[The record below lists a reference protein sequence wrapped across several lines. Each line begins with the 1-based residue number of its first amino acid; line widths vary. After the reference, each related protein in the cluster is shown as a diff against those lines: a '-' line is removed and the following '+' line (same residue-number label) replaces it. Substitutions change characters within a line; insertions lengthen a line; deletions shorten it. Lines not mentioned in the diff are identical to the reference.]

1 METRTDF
8 IDRIKRICAV
18 NITFDGKQKQ
28 YLINDVW
35 ADEIEGEYFKN
46 DVYDL
51 EDTLMENLRFVS
63 RKREVIVEL
72 CELLQQKIAWYEA
85 RAITNLAFLDHI
97 QSSVRELY
105 GSVSKKDKFTAAS
118 ILQCDDNDAAE
129 VDEIIYTLKRFEEEF
144 DFYKNE
150 EHIGKVILL
159 HALHLHYKSLKALCH
174 FLLKLEKDV
183 DTIDFDDLASSGA
196 YLKTQR
202 QLGKCTLKFD
212 KITTSVFFSILTEC
226 DIIRMDHKESLNKIK
241 IQKFIEENFN
251 YTSDD
256 GEVKPIHRINK
267 ENAKFNKGEYYQTQL
282 KVLDQLIHLF
292 EENKAYVKRINKI
305 P

>member
-1 METRTDF
+1 METRSDF
-8 IDRIKRICAV
+8 IDRINQICTV

-35 ADEIEGEYFKN
+35 ADEIEGEYFNN
-46 DVYDL
+46 DVFDL
-51 EDTLMENLRFVS
+51 EDTLMQNLRFVS
-63 RKREVIVEL
+63 KKQEVIADL
-72 CELLQQKIAWYEA
+72 CELLRKKITWYEA
-85 RAITNLAFLDHI
+85 SEITNISFLNHI

-105 GSVSKKDKFTAAS
+105 RSLPKENKFTAAS
-118 ILQCDDNDAAE
+118 ISQFDNNEESE
-129 VDEIIYTLKRFEEEF
+129 VDNIIFTLKRFEDEF

-150 EHIGKVILL
+150 EGIGKVILL
-159 HALHLHYKSLKALCH
+159 HALHLHYKSLKQLYH
-174 FLLKLEKDV
+174 FLTKLEKDV
-183 DTIDFDDLASSGA
+183 DTIDFDDLVSSGA

-212 KITTSVFFSILTEC
+212 KITTSVFFSILTES
-226 DIIRMDHKESLNKIK
+226 DMIRMDKKEKSNKIK
-241 IQKFIEENFN
+241 IQRFIEENFN

-256 GEVKPIHRINK
+256 GEVKSIHRINK
-267 ENAKFNKGEYYQTQL
+267 ENAKFNKAQYHETQL
-282 KVLDQLIHLF
+282 KVLDYLIQLF